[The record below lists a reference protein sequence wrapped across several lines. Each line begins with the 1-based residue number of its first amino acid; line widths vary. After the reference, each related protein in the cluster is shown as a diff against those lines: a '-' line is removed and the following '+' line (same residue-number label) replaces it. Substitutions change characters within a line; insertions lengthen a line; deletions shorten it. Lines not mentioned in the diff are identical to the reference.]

1 MEKNIPALFG
11 HTADAFPAHIA
22 VEEEGNRIT
31 YQQLDIVSNR
41 IAHACLQ
48 KTGNNTVL
56 VLLPRGI
63 ELIAAM
69 LGIWKAG
76 HVYMPASWQLGDITW
91 KRILEE
97 VQPGIIITTA
107 SEVPALQQKIQRL
120 GSSFTGQVL
129 LLDKAYTLEML
140 DAAYEYE
147 ARELIV
153 PASRPAVT
161 AAGNDSA
168 YLFFSSGTTGTPKI
182 IEGRYKSLAH
192 FICWQQ
198 QAFQYNAASR
208 VSQIAAPTF
217 DASLKDFLPAL
228 LSGGTVCIPPAA
240 VFSNMHL
247 LLQWLHNSHITVMAT
262 VPSIFRALL
271 QEAEQAGG
279 QQLFPAM
286 QYCLLA
292 GEVLYYKDVYRWQKA
307 IGTQVQLV
315 NLYGTTESTILKSW
329 YRVNGVKGKMS
340 DRVPAGQPIANTLL
354 LVINEEGNLCQPGEE
369 GDVYIKTPFLTKGYF
384 RDAAAT
390 DAIFVNNPLVKEGKD
405 VVYKTGDRGYFQPDG
420 NLMVCGR
427 KDNQKKI
434 RGVRIDL
441 SGVEATLLQHP
452 QVKQAKCLVLG
463 DEPEQEQLVA
473 CYSAAGN
480 LSPEALTAFLQPLLN
495 AYELPAVLQPVA
507 MFPVNKHGKTDT
519 DALMSLLQ
527 QPAHR
532 AVAQEPVTAIEK
544 QLLEVCRQLFKKE
557 EIAITDNFFQ
567 LGGNS
572 LKAIQLGALITRK
585 MNITLGVEGLRLL
598 FEKPVLQDFAAALE
612 QRTANTAVTT
622 VAATAPAV
630 TQQLYP
636 LSFAQEQVWMASQTT
651 EGNKAH
657 NMSQSFRVQGYLQ
670 PDLLRQALLAVA
682 ARHEILRTRFIENN
696 GAATQQVTE
705 GVVPEQVFY
714 YKEVSDSGAAET
726 VAAAWLEEVGDVAF
740 DLTLSGQYRLALAKV
755 ANDTFLLGITV
766 HHIIG
771 DSWSGQVIARE
782 LLACYQALAENKKW
796 LPAALTTQYKEVA
809 QEERNRL
816 QGAEMERLEAYWMKH
831 LGNRLPELALTTDFE
846 RPRVRTQ
853 QGARLDFEWQPGIIE
868 KLSAFA
874 VDNGMSQFS
883 ILLAAFFVTLYKYT
897 GNQEIIA
904 GIPVATRNSEEL
916 LHQIG
921 IYVNTIAQKGHI
933 QPALPAMDFMK
944 EVAAAFLKGYEHQ
957 AYPFQRLVQRYGSK
971 AGTGHNPVF
980 DVAINMLTGAPAEAY
995 GTAGIHISDFNKAHR
1010 FSKFDV
1016 TLYVYDD
1023 ADKGLPF
1030 IEYNTA
1036 LFQESTISRF
1046 AVRYQALLLKMLQQ
1060 PHQSLQVLL
1069 QENIRLPKLTA
1080 TSL

>member
-11 HTADAFPAHIA
+11 HAADTFPSHIA
-22 VEEEGNRIT
+22 VEEEDNRIT
-31 YQQLDIVSNR
+31 YQQLDRVSSQ

-63 ELIAAM
+63 QLVASM

-76 HVYMPASWQLGDITW
+76 HVYMPASWQLGDFTW
-91 KRILEE
+91 KRILDE
-97 VQPGIIITTA
+97 VQPAIIITTA
-107 SEVPALQQKIQRL
+107 GEVPALQQKIQHL
-120 GSSFTGQVL
+120 GSVFTGQVL
-129 LLDKAYTLEML
+129 LLNKEYRLQML

-153 PASRPAVT
+153 PASRPAVSV
-161 AAGNDSA
+161 AGNDSA
-168 YLFFSSGTTGTPKI
+168 YLFFSSGTTGKPKI
-182 IEGRYKSLAH
+182 IEGRHKSLAH

-198 QAFQYNAASR
+198 QAFQYKAASR

-217 DASLKDFLPAL
+217 DASLKDILPAL
-228 LSGGTVCIPPAA
+228 LSGGAVCIPPAA

-247 LLQWLHNSHITVMAT
+247 LLQWLHYSHITVMAT

-271 QEAEQAGG
+271 QEAEQAGA
-279 QQLFPAM
+279 QPLFPAM

-307 IGTQVQLV
+307 TGAQVQLV

-329 YRVNGVKGKMS
+329 YLVNGVKGKMS

-390 DAIFVNNPLVKEGKD
+390 DSIFVNNPLVKEGKD
-405 VVYKTGDRGYFQPDG
+405 IVYKTGDRGYFMPDG
-420 NLMVCGR
+420 NLMVSGR

-434 RGVRIDL
+434 RGVRVDL
-441 SGVEATLLQHP
+441 SGIEATLLQHP

-480 LSPEALTAFLQPLLN
+480 LSPEALAAFIQPLLN
-495 AYELPAVLQPVA
+495 TYELPALLQPVA
-507 MFPVNKHGKTDT
+507 VFPVNKHGKTDT
-519 DALMSLLQ
+519 DALLALLQ
-527 QPAHR
+527 QPAISTT
-532 AVAQEPVTAIEK
+532 AEEPVTAVEK

-557 EIAITDNFFQ
+557 EITINDQFFQ

-598 FEKPVLQDFAAALE
+598 FEKPVLRDFAAALE
-612 QRTANTAVTT
+612 KRAGNTAV
-622 VAATAPAV
+622 AAAIPNAPAN
-630 TQQLYP
+630 TQQNYA
-636 LSFAQEQVWMASQTT
+636 LSFAQEQVWMASQTV

-657 NMSQSFRVQGYLQ
+657 NMSQSFRVQGHLQ
-670 PDLLRQALLAVA
+670 PQLLQQALLAVIT
-682 ARHEILRTRFIENN
+682 RHEILRTRF
-696 GAATQQVTE
+696 TE
-705 GVVPEQVFY
+705 KSGVVRQEIADIVAEKNVFY
-714 YKEVSDSGAAET
+714 YKDLSNAPDGET
-726 VAAAWLEEVGDVAF
+726 LAAAWLEELGDAAF
-740 DLTLSGQYRLALAKV
+740 DLTVPAQLRLAVVQIA
-755 ANDTFLLGITV
+755 ADAFLLGVTV

-771 DSWSGQVIARE
+771 DSWSGQIIARE
-782 LLACYQALAENKKW
+782 LLQCYQALLKGDTW
-796 LPAALTTQYKEVA
+796 QPAALATQYKEVA
-809 QEERNRL
+809 QAERNSL
-816 QGAEMERLEAYWMKH
+816 QEADMQRLENYWTTH

-853 QGARLDFEWQPGIIE
+853 QGARFEFEWQPGVTDQ
-868 KLSAFA
+868 LSAFA
-874 VDNGMSQFS
+874 VENGVSRFS
-883 ILLAAFFVTLYKYT
+883 VLLAAFFVTLYKYT
-897 GNQEIIA
+897 GNNEIIA
-904 GIPVATRNSEEL
+904 GIPVATRNSEAL

-921 IYVNTIAQKGHI
+921 IYVNTIAQKGKI
-933 QPALPAMDFMK
+933 QPALPAIDFIK
-944 EVAAAFLKGYEHQ
+944 EVAANFLKGYEHQ
-957 AYPFQRLVQRYGSK
+957 LYPFQRLVQRYGSK

-980 DVAINMLTGAPAEAY
+980 DVAINMLTGASAEVY
-995 GTAGIHISDFNKAHR
+995 GTDTFTISDFTKEHR
-1010 FSKFDV
+1010 FSKFDL

-1023 ADKGLPF
+1023 AGKGLPF

-1036 LFQESTISRF
+1036 LFLENTISRF
-1046 AVRYQALLLKMLQQ
+1046 TVRYQTLLLKMLQHPQ
-1060 PHQSLQVLL
+1060 QSLQQLL
-1069 QENIRLPKLTA
+1069 QEQIRLPKLTA
-1080 TSL
+1080 ASL